1 MRARARARENNDL
14 QLDLFGL
21 SAPRIAVYET
31 TDAIRLDGREAL
43 AGIPAENGRG
53 TGSERPAPRD
63 VDEGGGEDG
72 NGTRPASPPADAA
85 GTNGATSARP
95 GLGNGAGE
103 MHLPD
108 ARAAVNGHRTPEIE
122 SAAEGITPVE
132 PTAPD
137 PEALRNQNNYRI
149 TDQDRLGA
157 GSLKQ
162 KCRDNLAAIELLKN
176 LELE

>member
-53 TGSERPAPRD
+53 TGSEGPAPRD
-63 VDEGGGEDG
+63 VDGGGREDG
-72 NGTRPASPPADAA
+72 NGTRPDSPPVDTARIND
-85 GTNGATSARP
+85 ATSTPP

-103 MHLPD
+103 IHLLDP
-108 ARAAVNGHRTPEIE
+108 RSAVNGH
-122 SAAEGITPVE
+122 
-132 PTAPD
+132 PTPD
-137 PEALRNQNNYRI
+137 PESS
-149 TDQDRLGA
+149 TEG
-157 GSLKQ
+157 
-162 KCRDNLAAIELLKN
+162 
-176 LELE
+176 